1 MQIIRNLSPFK
12 RSQLQFGNQDSD
24 GVETKSPEFSRTK
37 DYFLYQ
43 CGQNRDTEP
52 YASFAASYLNTALNL
67 SFGIP
72 HSYQALASDD
82 ESIIQLTIHPDK
94 LSRLNDVLTS
104 HLFDLTG
111 DRWKLLPSE
120 KVHQWILREQLR
132 HANTGQ
138 TDVRDIP
145 VMIVPAQ

>member
-12 RSQLQFGNQDSD
+12 RSQVQFGNQDANGADSK
-24 GVETKSPEFSRTK
+24 TPEFSRSK
-37 DYFLYQ
+37 DFFLYQ

-72 HSYQALASDD
+72 HPYQALASDD
-82 ESIIQLTIHPDK
+82 ESIIQLTIRPDK

-104 HLFDLTG
+104 NLFDLSG

-120 KVHQWILREQLR
+120 KANQWILREQLR
-132 HANTGQ
+132 HAETGQ

-145 VMIVPAQ
+145 VSVVSVP